1 MPCFY
6 GISYLYRDRLRWR
19 EKGNWRRERD
29 SNPRRAFDPYTLS
42 RGAPSTTRPSLRE
55 RVPAAPVRGAI
66 ILKGWCQGKE
76 RPPGGQAL
84 AGRRGFLDLRGFRAL
99 VLDAVKDLLAL
110 HRDRLGCIHAQ
121 THLVALDAQ
130 HSHRDL
136 ITNHYGLADSTRQD

>member
-29 SNPRRAFDPYTLS
+29 STPRRAFSPYTLS

-55 RVPAAPVRGAI
+55 RVPVPPVRGAI
-66 ILKGWCQGKE
+66 ILKGRSQGKE
-76 RPPGGQAL
+76 RLPARRCS
-84 AGRRGFLDLRGFRAL
+84 AGRRGFFGLRSSRAL
-99 VLDAVKDLLAL
+99 VLDAQKDLLAL
-110 HRDRLGCIHAQ
+110 DRDRLGRIHAE

-130 HSHRDL
+130 HCHRDL
-136 ITNHYGLADSTRQD
+136 ITN